1 MGMAR
6 TVAVVFGA
14 IYLVL
19 GLIGFVLASP
29 LFGLFEVNG
38 LHNVVHVVFGAVLL
52 YGSMSTES
60 AITTTRWVGALL
72 FLFGLLGF
80 ASPDGWGF
88 MPLGG
93 NDIWLHLSSGAIL
106 FATGVFEVAD
116 ELA

>member
-19 GLIGFVLASP
+19 GLVGFVLASP
-29 LFGLFEVNG
+29 LFGLFEVNA
-38 LHNVVHVVFGAVLL
+38 LHNVVHVLFGAVLL
-52 YGSMSTES
+52 LGSMSTES
-60 AITTTRWVGALL
+60 AIGTTRWVGAVL

-80 ASPDGWGF
+80 LSPDAWGL